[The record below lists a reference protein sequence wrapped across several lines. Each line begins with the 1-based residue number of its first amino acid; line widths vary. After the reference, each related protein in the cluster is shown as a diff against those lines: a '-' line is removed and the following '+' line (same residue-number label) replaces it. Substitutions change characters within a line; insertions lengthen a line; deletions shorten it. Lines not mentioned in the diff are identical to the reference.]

1 MATVR
6 EQRIFTTEE
15 VLELLEGDDD
25 NTQIDYDSSESEIED
40 DGDGA
45 VFPENSV
52 GNRDISGES
61 ASSLEEE
68 NESSSESEMSDKRGQ
83 DNFANKQYTWAKSWF
98 QRPKRCQG
106 SEGS

>member
-6 EQRIFTTEE
+6 ERRIFTTEE
-15 VLELLEGDDD
+15 VLELLGDDD

-61 ASSLEEE
+61 LSSLEEE
-68 NESSSESEMSDKRGQ
+68 NESE
-83 DNFANKQYTWAKSWF
+83 
-98 QRPKRCQG
+98 
-106 SEGS
+106 

>member
-6 EQRIFTTEE
+6 ERRIFTTEE

-52 GNRDISGES
+52 GNRDISDES
-61 ASSLEEE
+61 PSSLEEE
-68 NESSSESEMSDKRGQ
+68 NESSSESEVDRREFLQNERQERSRQLHQQINNARGR
-83 DNFANKQYTWAKSWF
+83 NRGF
-98 QRPKRCQG
+98 RG
-106 SEGS
+106 